1 MNDLREKLA
10 AIEHE
15 QWAGWMKYLFEKSI
29 EIGDGRVEIPALFV
43 ARWKR
48 QMNIFYVDLPENEK
62 ESDRAEA
69 DKVLRVIQVNSAST
83 PHSKPTGRTTRTDNA
98 K

>member
-1 MNDLREKLA
+1 MNESRERLA
-10 AIEHE
+10 ALAHE

-29 EIGDGRVEIPALFV
+29 EGSDGSVEIPALYV

-48 QMNIFYVDLPENEK
+48 QMNTSYIDLPEKEK

-69 DKVLRVIQVNSAST
+69 DKVLRIIQTSSVPNPLAQ
-83 PHSKPTGRTTRTDNA
+83 PRDPTSRPDNV